1 MHRWYSMSRE
11 YEVVDHEPVAIDEA
25 IAIARDY
32 FRRADT
38 VYQTAEEGAEATM
51 FGIGSNSAFIEF
63 GIISSSHISCRFEVA
78 KKSGS
83 WLSRFFSGVF
93 QRDSK
98 LTSEAQMIERIREF
112 YTTSPENLVAR
123 YK

>member
-1 MHRWYSMSRE
+1 MSRE
-11 YEVVDHEPVAIDEA
+11 CKVVDHGPVSLEGA

-32 FRRADT
+32 FGRADT
-38 VYQTAEEGAEATM
+38 VYQTAEEGTEATM
-51 FGIGSNSAFIEF
+51 FGIGSNCTFIEF

-83 WLSRFFSGVF
+83 WLSRFFAGVF

-112 YTTSPENLVAR
+112 YTTPPEDLVAR

>member
-1 MHRWYSMSRE
+1 MHRWYSIRGE
-11 YEVVDHEPVAIDEA
+11 CEVVDHEPVTLDEA

-32 FRRADT
+32 LGRADT
-38 VYQTAEEGAEATM
+38 VYQSAEEGTEATM
-51 FGIGSNSAFIEF
+51 FGIGSNTSFIEF
-63 GIISSSHISCRFEVA
+63 GLISSSHISCRFEVA

-98 LTSEAQMIERIREF
+98 LTSEAQMIDRIREF
-112 YTTSPENLVAR
+112 YTTPLEDLMAR